1 MSVPSGPPHGDN
13 AAVPSKIKSAINR
26 SYTAICTVAVGVWD
40 FGVRYLNAFVSFF
53 GILGTISIAALL
65 IAGFALYWSWQ
76 HEDLRPIVSS
86 VAAGL
91 GVGLAAIAGFI
102 ETKADKS
109 ARWILATAAGG
120 FTILFAWFT
129 AADLT
134 NQLKDKTEITASQA
148 DRLRF
153 LSADIVYYLSRLKS
167 SQPDE
172 YHRVLADIGD
182 RLRSRFRDEISKHRP
197 PFRSIE
203 FDPSRDVIEIIEA
216 MEGKER
222 NGHSVVISGE
232 IESALDHPDVGTSR
246 FNRYLSIESE
256 RTRNAAL
263 GEGQCWNSEGICR
276 ERTAWVFHQLARG
289 LLKIGRNLKAAGRPE
304 AEYQPKLAEG
314 LKHACS
320 AVQLFPPN
328 GFTTQVPSTRVV
340 EKALWDELG
349 KGPAKTPEPRTCLGL
364 QS

>member
-1 MSVPSGPPHGDN
+1 MPVPPNAPQDGKTKSVIKRAYCAMG
-13 AAVPSKIKSAINR
+13 AAF
-26 SYTAICTVAVGVWD
+26 VAAWEWGATS
-40 FGVRYLNAFVSFF
+40 LNAFVSFF
-53 GILGTISIAALL
+53 GILGAISIVALL
-65 IAGFALYWSWQ
+65 FAAFALYWSWQ

-86 VAAGL
+86 IAAGL

-109 ARWILATAAGG
+109 ARWILAAAAGG

-129 AADLT
+129 ASDLT
-134 NQLKDKTEITASQA
+134 NQLREKTEITVSQA
-148 DRLRF
+148 ERLRF
-153 LSADIVYYLSRLKS
+153 LSDDMVYYLKS
-167 SQPDE
+167 LPADE
-172 YHRVLADIGD
+172 YQRTLADLGH
-182 RLRSRFRDEISKHRP
+182 RLRSRFRDETSRHRP

-203 FDPSRDVIEIIEA
+203 FDPSRDMIEIIDK

-222 NGHSVVISGE
+222 NGHAVVISGE
-232 IESALDHPDVGTSR
+232 IESALDHPDQGTSR
-246 FNRYLSIESE
+246 FHTYLEIEAGRGRSG
-256 RTRNAAL
+256 AL
-263 GEGQCWNSEGICR
+263 GECRNPEGICR

-289 LLKIGRNLKAAGRPE
+289 LLKIGQNLKAARRPE

-328 GFTTQVPSTRVV
+328 GFTTQVPSTRTV
-340 EKALWDELG
+340 ERDLWDELG
-349 KGPAKTPEPRTCLGL
+349 KGPVQKPEPRTCLGL